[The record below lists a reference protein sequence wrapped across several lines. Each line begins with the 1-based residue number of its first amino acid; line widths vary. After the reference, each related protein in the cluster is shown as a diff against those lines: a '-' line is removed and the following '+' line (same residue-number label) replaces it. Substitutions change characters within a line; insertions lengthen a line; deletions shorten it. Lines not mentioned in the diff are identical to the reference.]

1 VIFNAVIFFTYRDEY
16 PGGSIFLLQGGTMF
30 AIILNGL
37 ATAVGAILGLVLKK
51 NISQKQTAALFSAI
65 GLCVISMGIQNVL
78 KTESLLLL
86 LISITIGTIVGTAIK
101 IEDTMRCF
109 GKKVTDTVYSGND
122 QSILKGFISLSIMQS
137 IGAMAILGPIEAA
150 FGDPSLLYFKSVLD
164 FTVAFIFGS
173 IYGIGTVPAGIIVII
188 YELFFYVL
196 AGVVFPLMTSD
207 VVRELN
213 AVGGIMIFALGLN
226 MLGITKL
233 KVADYLPA
241 ICIPV
246 LYYYIISIV

>member
-1 VIFNAVIFFTYRDEY
+1 
-16 PGGSIFLLQGGTMF
+16 MF

-37 ATAVGAILGLVLKK
+37 ATAVGALLGLVLKK
-51 NISQKQTAALFSAI
+51 NISPKQTAALFSAI
-65 GLCVISMGIQNVL
+65 GLCVTSMGIQNVL

-86 LISITIGTIVGTAIK
+86 LISITMGTIAGTAIK
-101 IEDTMRCF
+101 IEDMMRHF
-109 GKKVTDTVYSGND
+109 GKKAMDTIYAGND
-122 QSILKGFISLSIMQS
+122 QSILKGFLSLSIMQI

-150 FGDPSLLYFKSVLD
+150 FGDTSLLYFKSVLD

-173 IYGIGTVPAGIIVII
+173 IYGVGAVAAGIIVIM

-196 AGVVFPLMTSD
+196 AGVVLPLMTSD

-213 AVGGIMIFALGLN
+213 AVGGIMIVALGLN

-241 ICIPV
+241 IGVPI
-246 LYYYIISIV
+246 LYYYIISIL